1 MRIRFDTKKPVVL
14 AIDDIDVNLH
24 MIENVLGKGVQVIK
38 RDSGRG
44 GLDYMD
50 GNHVDIVLLDYNM
63 PGMSGVDVLD
73 VMKRQEKTRNIPVII
88 LTAETD
94 IDIETEVFRRGAV
107 DFIRKP
113 FSPMVVRERVR
124 RVLEN
129 EHFNKMMRQEV
140 ERQTRLAEERL
151 ATIERLFNATI
162 MALVQTIDAKDPY
175 TQGHSLRVAEY
186 SRRIA
191 ELAGMDVEQQQE
203 IYCMGLLHDIG
214 KIGIPDAIINK
225 PAKLTDEEIALIKSH
240 TIIGANILGKIDHSP
255 KLSFGARS
263 HHEKWDGT
271 GYPEGLK
278 GEEIAC
284 EARLIAVADSYDA
297 MTSRRSYRD
306 IIEQSVVRR
315 EIEQGRGT
323 QFDPQFADI
332 MLQMIDEDVYYRM
345 RADRFHG
352 NGANLL

>member
-1 MRIRFDTKKPVVL
+1 MRIGFDKQKPVVL

-24 MIENVLGKGVQVIK
+24 MIENVLGKRVQVIK

-44 GLDYMD
+44 GLDYLD

-63 PGMSGVDVLD
+63 PGMGGVEVLD

-94 IDIETEVFRRGAV
+94 IDIETEVFRRGAA

-113 FSPMVVRERVR
+113 FSPMAVQERVR

-129 EHFNKMMRQEV
+129 ERFNKMMRREV

-151 ATIERLFNATI
+151 ATIERLFNATV
-162 MALVQTIDAKDPY
+162 MALVKTIDAKDPY

-191 ELAGMDVEQQQE
+191 ELAGMDMEQQQE
-203 IYCMGLLHDIG
+203 IYCMGMLHDIG

-225 PAKLTDEEIALIKSH
+225 PAKLTDTEIVLIKSH
-240 TIIGANILGKIDHSP
+240 TVIGANILSKIDHSP

-263 HHEKWDGT
+263 HHEQWDGS
-271 GYPEGLK
+271 GYPDKLK

-284 EARLIAVADSYDA
+284 EARIIAVADSYDA

-306 IIEQSVVRR
+306 ILEQSIVRS
-315 EIEQGRGT
+315 EIERGRGT

-332 MLQMIDEDVYYRM
+332 MLQMIDDDVYYHM
-345 RADRFHG
+345 RADRFRAKG
-352 NGANLL
+352 NL